1 MSPTVS
7 SSSTIVIVPQR
18 GSYNGHTFCFF
29 SHRCDAVVLTYRVG
43 GKPEGTAIA
52 AEPVENFTAVVEIID
67 YNISVTFDWDVG
79 V

>member
-1 MSPTVS
+1 M
-7 SSSTIVIVPQR
+7 VIHK
-18 GSYNGHTFCFF
+18 SYIHSVFF